1 MKNPFGYQV
10 HVKNTVEYQVL
21 TAKARNMRIA
31 MIPYSDSQRV
41 LQMEGL
47 GFTIDS
53 TTYYN
58 TVRHNRP
65 SADDCQTIQG
75 LLVALA
81 DAGFL
86 WRSRVEYEEDSAGN
100 VISQKLIQI
109 FFMNQQQIALAQR
122 FIAGFLLVID
132 GTFNTNRLR
141 LPLLIAVGITN
152 SGKTF
157 PAAFSYCPSE
167 SKESYDF
174 FFQSLKEEAFA
185 GDIQPPKVVVGDQA
199 GGLIASL
206 NTASLGAFPHVQLQ
220 HCNWHAVESMKAKYR
235 KSGYKSDEVEE
246 LASLSWAYI
255 DSDTEED
262 LEANRTALL
271 SALQPTEKA
280 YILDTWQPKERRVI
294 RCYTK
299 LYANLGVS
307 SSQRSE
313 SYHVPMREITRGL
326 LSLEE
331 SARRLSQTCLQPV
344 IGMVWSDLVLVWSRP
359 PRLGLV

>member
-1 MKNPFGYQV
+1 MTCASHTHVMKNPFAYKV
-10 HVKNTVEYQVL
+10 HVKGTVEYQIL
-21 TAKARNMRIA
+21 TAKARNMRMA
-31 MIPYSDSQRV
+31 MISYSDSQRV

-86 WRSRVEYEEDSAGN
+86 WRSRVEYEEDPAGN

-109 FFMNQQQIALAQR
+109 FFMNKQQVVLAQR
-122 FIAGFLLVID
+122 FVAGFVLVVNS
-132 GTFNTNRLR
+132 TFNTNSLR

-157 PAAFSYCPSE
+157 PVAFSYCPSE

-185 GDIQPPKVVVGDQA
+185 GDIQSLKVVVGDQA
-199 GGLIASL
+199 GG
-206 NTASLGAFPHVQLQ
+206 F
-220 HCNWHAVESMKAKYR
+220 
-235 KSGYKSDEVEE
+235 D
-246 LASLSWAYI
+246 
-255 DSDTEED
+255 
-262 LEANRTALL
+262 
-271 SALQPTEKA
+271 
-280 YILDTWQPKERRVI
+280 RV
-294 RCYTK
+294 
-299 LYANLGVS
+299 A
-307 SSQRSE
+307 
-313 SYHVPMREITRGL
+313 
-326 LSLEE
+326 
-331 SARRLSQTCLQPV
+331 
-344 IGMVWSDLVLVWSRP
+344 
-359 PRLGLV
+359 

>member
-1 MKNPFGYQV
+1 
-10 HVKNTVEYQVL
+10 
-21 TAKARNMRIA
+21 
-31 MIPYSDSQRV
+31 
-41 LQMEGL
+41 MEGL

-53 TTYYN
+53 ATYYN

-86 WRSRVEYEEDSAGN
+86 WRSRVEYEEDPAGN
-100 VISQKLIQI
+100 VISQKLVQI
-109 FFMNQQQIALAQR
+109 FFMNKQQVVLAQR
-122 FIAGFLLVID
+122 FVAGFVLVVD
-132 GTFNTNRLR
+132 DTFNTNSLQ

-157 PAAFSYCPSE
+157 PVAFSYCPSE

-185 GDIQPPKVVVGDQA
+185 CDIQSLKVVVGDQA

-206 NTASLGAFPHVQLQ
+206 NPASPSPNRPFPGVQLQ

-246 LASLSWAYI
+246 LVSLS
-255 DSDTEED
+255 
-262 LEANRTALL
+262 
-271 SALQPTEKA
+271 
-280 YILDTWQPKERRVI
+280 
-294 RCYTK
+294 
-299 LYANLGVS
+299 
-307 SSQRSE
+307 
-313 SYHVPMREITRGL
+313 
-326 LSLEE
+326 
-331 SARRLSQTCLQPV
+331 
-344 IGMVWSDLVLVWSRP
+344 
-359 PRLGLV
+359 